1 MGGGGGAGA
10 IPGRRFDSEGN
21 HMNESDYLYGTD
33 ELMPM
38 VEALDIPGN
47 FLLKLV
53 FPEVMEFETENV
65 HFDRLQADRRL
76 APLVSPLAPGKIQQP
91 RGFQVETLT
100 PAYLKP
106 KNKVEASQVMRR
118 RAGEARAGS
127 MSPGER
133 RAAQLNDYL
142 LQHRTKVE
150 RRLEWMA
157 SSVLRTGQLILVSD
171 DYPAVT
177 VNYRRNSA
185 LSIQLS
191 GGLRWGQNGVSP
203 YDNVQTWIDL
213 VGTTSNCAVNVV
225 LMDAK
230 AWKLFID
237 DPKSQKIL
245 DLTLGQTSAVQLG
258 LQAGLPGSPTYK
270 GRIGDVEF
278 YVYNDLYE
286 ADDGTTQQLIP
297 DFTVMLISQGGVEGA
312 QMFGAI
318 QDPRNNFGAARY
330 FAKNWIDEDPAG
342 EFLMTQSAPVLGP
355 RRIDACACATVQ

>member
-1 MGGGGGAGA
+1 
-10 IPGRRFDSEGN
+10 
-21 HMNESDYLYGTD
+21 MNESEYLYGTD
-33 ELMPM
+33 ELLPM
-38 VEALDIPGN
+38 VEALDVPGN
-47 FLLKLV
+47 FLLRLA
-53 FPEVMEFETENV
+53 FGEVIEFETESV
-65 HFDRLQADRRL
+65 HFDRLLADRRL

-91 RGFQVETLT
+91 RGFQVETLI

-118 RAGEARAGS
+118 RAGEARGGT

-142 LQHRTKVE
+142 LAQRMKID

-177 VNYRRNSA
+177 VNYRRNA
-185 LSIQLS
+185 GHTIQLS
-191 GGLRWGQNGVSP
+191 GGLRWGENGVSP
-203 YDNVQTWIDL
+203 YDNVQVWIDL
-213 VGTTSNCAVNVV
+213 VGTTSNSAVNVIV
-225 LMDAK
+225 MDSK
-230 AWKLFID
+230 AWSLYIA
-237 DPKSQKIL
+237 DPKAEKAL
-245 DLTLGQTSAVQLG
+245 DRTLGQTSAVQLG

-278 YVYNDLYE
+278 YVYNDLFE
-286 ADDGTTQQLIP
+286 ADDGSTQQLIP

-312 QMFGAI
+312 QLFGAI

-342 EFLMTQSAPVLGP
+342 EFVMTQSAPVLGP
-355 RRIDACACATVQ
+355 RRIDACACATVR